1 MTELFHIAVATDWAQ
16 AQRDG
21 EYRMS
26 TRGRTLADEGYI
38 HASTAAQVLPVAN
51 AYYQDEPDD
60 LLLLV
65 LDPALIGAEIKWE
78 QVPGAASADPFP
90 HIYGPLPVHAVRQV
104 LPLLRDESGQFTVL
118 PAWGAPP
125 PTT

>member
-1 MTELFHIAVATDWAQ
+1 MDTLYHIALATQWAQ

-26 TRGRTLADEGYI
+26 TRGRTLAAEGYI
-38 HASTAAQVLPVAN
+38 HASTASQVLPVAN

-65 LDPALIGAEIKWE
+65 LDPALVGAGIRWE
-78 QVPGAASADPFP
+78 QVPGSASPFP
-90 HIYGPLPVHAVRQV
+90 HIYGPLPVAAVRQV
-104 LPLLRDESGQFTVL
+104 LPLRRDES
-118 PAWGAPP
+118 
-125 PTT
+125 

>member
-1 MTELFHIAVATDWAQ
+1 MDTLYHIANAPDWAQ

-38 HASTAAQVLPVAN
+38 HASTASQVLPVAN
-51 AYYQDEPDD
+51 AFYRDEPED

-65 LDPALIGAEIKWE
+65 LDPARMGAGTGREH
-78 QVPGAASADPFP
+78 VPGSADPFP
-90 HIYGPLPVHAVRQV
+90 HIYGPLPVRPVRQA
-104 LPLLRDESGQFTVL
+104 LPLPRDETGQFSTI
-118 PAWGAPP
+118 PGS
-125 PTT
+125 